1 MKLLFNAVILASGL
15 LVASVSN
22 ATTIDF
28 STLGGLA
35 GTINDATFDQLGT
48 HDGFT
53 GFMVTD
59 QGGPN
64 GAYVYNRFGEDLM
77 GFTFSAARTLNSLDI
92 TRDPLCCGGSNNAS
106 VNILLY
112 DALNGLLSTTAVGG
126 GTDWQ
131 TITFNQQGV
140 FRVVFDVT
148 SFYNPYDGHGGDHDW
163 FGLDNIVYDGAVPEP
178 TSLALLG
185 LGAVGVALSRRK
197 RTA

>member
-1 MKLLFNAVILASGL
+1 MKSFFSAAFLASGL
-15 LVASVSN
+15 LFASASN
-22 ATTIDF
+22 ATVIDF
-28 STLGGLA
+28 STLDGIA
-35 GTINDATFDQLGT
+35 GTINDATFDQRGT

-77 GFTFSAARTLNSLDI
+77 GFTFNSAVMLNSLDV

-112 DALNGLLSTTAVGG
+112 DALDGLLSTTSVGG

-140 FRVVFDVT
+140 FRVVFDVAP
-148 SFYNPYDGHGGDHDW
+148 FYNPYDGHDGHHDW
-163 FGLDNIVYDGAVPEP
+163 FGLDNIVYGGAVPEP

-185 LGAVGVALSRRK
+185 LGAVGLVLSRRK